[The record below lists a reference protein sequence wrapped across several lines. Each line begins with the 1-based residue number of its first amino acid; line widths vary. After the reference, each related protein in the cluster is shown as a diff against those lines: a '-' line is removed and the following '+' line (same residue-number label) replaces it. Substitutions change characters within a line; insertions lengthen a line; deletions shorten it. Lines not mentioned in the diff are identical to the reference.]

1 MLQETGTVVELQAQQ
16 VAVILCPKSAF
27 CLHGKALGL
36 RQEDDQRHM
45 RITARN
51 PLGARL
57 EDRVRLAGKPGRM
70 LLALFLLYV
79 LPLAGLIFGALAGAV
94 LGAYLSIDI
103 DPNLLAALLGLGLM
117 AGAFILVRIGRKAVP
132 SNLFMPEVI
141 EILPGEE
148 ILAEEY

>member
-1 MLQETGTVVELQAQQ
+1 MLQETGTVVELHPK
-16 VAVILCPKSAF
+16 VAVILCPKSTF
-27 CLHGKALGL
+27 CLYGKALGI
-36 RQEDDQRHM
+36 RQKDDKRHM
-45 RITARN
+45 RIKARN

-57 EDRVRLAGKPGRM
+57 EDRVRLAGKPSRM

-79 LPLAGLIFGALAGAV
+79 LPLVGLIFGALAGAV

-117 AGAFILVRIGRKAVP
+117 TGAFILVRIGRKAVP